1 MPTSER
7 QLQANRDNAQLST
20 GPKTSVGKAT
30 ASQNA
35 VKTGLT
41 GRAILLESGEAAWY
55 EQHVARFAR
64 DFAPVGDRETELVQ
78 SLADTQWRLN
88 RIPILEAGTYAIGR
102 IQYAELFADQDPE
115 LQPLLIENHIFRT
128 HFRELNNLSI
138 QESRLRRHY
147 AKDLS
152 ELKALHA
159 ERFNQADPSTRT
171 RPPVSP
177 QPPNIHNPPLP
188 LGLRMQ
194 MGSFLRMTKKRS
206 VQRLPCTIAMATSP
220 RLTPSRVTNR

>member
-159 ERFNQADPSTRT
+159 ERFNQADRFNEDEASRISAASEHTQSTAAAGSAHANGFVFANDEEAVRSAASLHDCNGYLAQAHT
-171 RPPVSP
+171 VS
-177 QPPNIHNPPLP
+177 
-188 LGLRMQ
+188 
-194 MGSFLRMTKKRS
+194 SD
-206 VQRLPCTIAMATSP
+206 
-220 RLTPSRVTNR
+220 